1 MPMNEGRLLPPPV
14 DKKQEEAKKNNYKIS
29 IAKRNECVLRMK
41 EFFGEEQVFDYIN
54 FYNANNELSNEEII
68 EKYIT
73 AKYQS

>member
-1 MPMNEGRLLPPPV
+1 
-14 DKKQEEAKKNNYKIS
+14 
-29 IAKRNECVLRMK
+29 VLRLK